1 MPYLQLDVPAPLDA
15 ATKRGLAEAIGERYA
30 AVMET
35 GRHIPSICIRDAGE
49 GGPFRYQDGAL
60 ADVAVLMCDVRRGRD
75 AAQRERLARDL
86 VVLIARATR
95 LPEQQIVVEFT
106 QHEPSEMFRYGAL
119 APEWDAAEAER

>member
-15 ATKRGLAEAIGERYA
+15 ETKRRLAEAIGERYA

-35 GRHIPSICIRDAGE
+35 GRHIPSICIRDAGG

-60 ADVAVLMCDVRRGRD
+60 REVAVIMCDVRRGRD

-86 VVLIARATR
+86 VALIARATQ
-95 LPEQQIVVEFT
+95 LPELQIVVEFT

-119 APEWDAAEAER
+119 APEWDSAEAEG

>member
-1 MPYLQLDVPAPLDA
+1 VSLFVA
-15 ATKRGLAEAIGERYA
+15 AGLFLHRHRPHRRRGTLHELALR
-30 AVMET
+30 V
-35 GRHIPSICIRDAGE
+35 S
-49 GGPFRYQDGAL
+49 YQDGEL
-60 ADVAVLMCDVRRGRD
+60 REVAVIMCDIRRGRD

-119 APEWDAAEAER
+119 APEWDADEAER

>member
-1 MPYLQLDVPAPLDA
+1 MPYLQLDLPGRLDDEA
-15 ATKRGLAEAIGERYA
+15 KRGLAEAIGERYA

-86 VVLIARATR
+86 VALIARATR